1 MTYISTTRKYFLIL
15 VMDKNGI
22 IKTSVSLSSSLWNE
36 IQEAISSDEIGFSRW
51 VQKSSRLM
59 LKTIKM
65 RNVKEFINS
74 LDESEIELLK
84 KELKKRS

>member
-1 MTYISTTRKYFLIL
+1 MG
-15 VMDKNGI
+15 KNGI

-36 IQEAISSDEIGFSRW
+36 IQEAISNDEIGFSRW

-65 RNVKEFINS
+65 RNVKEFISS
-74 LDESEIELLK
+74 LDEGEIELLK